1 MPRGRKPKTQTK
13 EAETKEDLSSTKEVK
28 RYVEG
33 IGRRKTS
40 TARVRIFEGTG
51 NFMVNNRPLDKYFT
65 IKRFVETVLAPLKFL
80 KLVGKFDI
88 SVKVLGGGIMGQSE
102 AIRHGLSRAL
112 VKYNESFKKLL
123 REAGFLTRDP
133 RMVERKKYGLK
144 KARKS
149 PQWQKR

>member
-1 MPRGRKPKTQTK
+1 MPRGRKQKTELK
-13 EAETKEDLSSTKEVK
+13 EKAVSVKETKK
-28 RYVEG
+28 YIEG

-40 TARVRIFEGTG
+40 TARVRVFEGNG
-51 NFMVNNRPLDKYFT
+51 NFVVNDKPLDKYFT
-65 IKRFVETVLAPLKFL
+65 IQRFFKTALAPLDIL
-80 KLVGKFDI
+80 KLSGKFDV
-88 SVKVLGGGIMGQSE
+88 SVKVSGGGVMGQAE

-112 VKYNESFKKLL
+112 VKYNEAFKKLL

>member
-1 MPRGRKPKTQTK
+1 MVSTENSSK
-13 EAETKEDLSSTKEVK
+13 STKK
-28 RYVEG
+28 YIEG

-40 TARVRIFEGTG
+40 TARVRIYEEPGEFV
-51 NFMVNNRPLDKYFT
+51 VNNKPLNKYFT
-65 IKRFVETVLAPLKFL
+65 IERFIKTALAPLELL
-80 KLVGKFDI
+80 KLKDKFNV
-88 SVKVLGGGIMGQSE
+88 SVKVVGGGIMGQAE

-112 VKYNESFKKLL
+112 VKYNESFKKML
-123 REAGFLTRDP
+123 RDAGFLTRDP

>member
-1 MPRGRKPKTQTK
+1 MPKVKTTKIEEQKTQK
-13 EAETKEDLSSTKEVK
+13 EKKK
-28 RYVEG
+28 YIEG
-33 IGRRKTS
+33 IGRRKTA
-40 TARVRIFEGTG
+40 TARVRIYEEKGDFI
-51 NFMVNNRPLDKYFT
+51 VNDKPLNKYFMIERF
-65 IKRFVETVLAPLKFL
+65 IKTAFEPFELLRLKD
-80 KLVGKFDI
+80 KFAV
-88 SVKVLGGGIMGQSE
+88 SAKVSGGGIMSQAE

-112 VKYNESFKKLL
+112 VKYDESFKKLL